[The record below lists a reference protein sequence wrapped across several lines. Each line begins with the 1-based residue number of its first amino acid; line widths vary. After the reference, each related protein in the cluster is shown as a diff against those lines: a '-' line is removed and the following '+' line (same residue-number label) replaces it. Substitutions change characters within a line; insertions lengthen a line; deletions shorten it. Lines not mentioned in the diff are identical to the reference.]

1 MSLPRI
7 YSIEGNIGSGKTT
20 IIENLQKT
28 FENNPRVI
36 FIREPVDIWQ
46 TIKDTDGETILSKF
60 YKDPAKYA
68 FTFQVM
74 AYSTRLSMLREVIR
88 QNPNCETIICERSL
102 DADKHIFE
110 KMLYNDGM
118 IDEVSHQI
126 YQRFY
131 GEFQDEF
138 QLAGIVYIDADAVV
152 CKSRIEK
159 RARVGEET
167 VALDYLEKCQQY
179 HESWLSNKELNA
191 PVLKIKTNE
200 DVTYD
205 LTCPNDKGLVWM
217 MQIVEFLS
225 LSYQNNLSPVESLDE
240 ACGRQIERFEEF
252 YNPNI

>member
-1 MSLPRI
+1 MTHPRI

-20 IIENLQKT
+20 IIEKLQKT
-28 FENNPRVI
+28 FENNPNVI
-36 FIREPVDIWQ
+36 FIREPVDVWE
-46 TIKDTDGETILSKF
+46 TIKDANGETILAKF
-60 YKDPAKYA
+60 YKDTAKYA

-88 QNPNCETIICERSL
+88 QNPLCETIICERSL

-110 KMLYNDGM
+110 KMLYSDGL

-138 QLAGIVYIDADAVV
+138 QLSGIVYIDADAQV
-152 CKSRIEK
+152 CKDRIEK
-159 RARVGEET
+159 RARAGEET
-167 VALDYLEKCQQY
+167 VALDYLEKCQRY
-179 HESWLSNKELNA
+179 HEAWLSDQELNA

-217 MQIVEFLS
+217 MQIVEFIS
-225 LSYQNNLSPVESLDE
+225 LTNGNKLSPVESLEDV
-240 ACGRQIERFEEF
+240 CGRAIERFEEF
-252 YNPNI
+252 YSPNI

>member
-1 MSLPRI
+1 MTRLRI

-28 FENNPRVI
+28 FENNPNVV

-46 TIKDTDGETILSKF
+46 TIQDANGETILAKF

-74 AYSTRLSMLREVIR
+74 AYSTRLSMLRAAIL
-88 QNPNCETIICERSL
+88 QNPRCDVIICERSL

-110 KMLYNDGM
+110 KMLYNDGL

-138 QLAGIVYIDADAVV
+138 QLAGIIYIDADAQV
-152 CKSRIEK
+152 CKERIEK

-167 VALDYLEKCQQY
+167 VALDYLEKCQSY
-179 HESWLSNKELNA
+179 HEAWLSDKELNA

-200 DVTYD
+200 EVTYD

-217 MQIVEFLS
+217 MQIVEFIS
-225 LSYQNNLSPVESLDE
+225 LTNVQKISPVESLDDV
-240 ACGRQIERFEEF
+240 CGRPLERFEEF

>member
-1 MSLPRI
+1 MSRPRI

-28 FENNPRVI
+28 FENNPNVI

-46 TIKDTDGETILSKF
+46 TIQDANGETILSKF

-74 AYSTRLSMLREVIR
+74 AYSTRLSMLRDVIR
-88 QNPNCETIICERSL
+88 QNPLCEIIICERSL
-102 DADKHIFE
+102 DADKYIFE
-110 KMLYNDGM
+110 KMLYADGL

-138 QLAGIVYIDADAVV
+138 QLAGIVYIDADAEV
-152 CKSRIEK
+152 CKGRIEK

-167 VALDYLEKCQQY
+167 VALDYLEKCQRY
-179 HESWLSNKELNA
+179 HEAWLSDKELNA
-191 PVLKIKTNE
+191 AVLKIKTNE

-217 MQIVEFLS
+217 MQIVEFIS
-225 LSYQNNLSPVESLDE
+225 LTKVHTLTPVESLE
-240 ACGRQIERFEEF
+240 EVYGRRLESFEEF

>member
-1 MSLPRI
+1 MTRIRI

-28 FENNPRVI
+28 FENNPKVM

-46 TIKDTDGETILSKF
+46 TIQDADGETILAKF

-74 AYSTRLSMLREVIR
+74 AYSTRLSMLRSTIL
-88 QNPNCETIICERSL
+88 QNPHCDVIICERSL

-110 KMLYNDGM
+110 KMLYRDGL

-138 QLAGIVYIDADAVV
+138 QLAGIIYIDADAQV
-152 CKSRIEK
+152 CKERIEK

-179 HESWLSNKELNA
+179 HEAWLSDKELNA

-200 DVTYD
+200 EVTYD
-205 LTCPNDKGLVWM
+205 LKSPNDKGLVWM
-217 MQIVEFLS
+217 MQIVEFIS
-225 LSYQNNLSPVESLDE
+225 SIKKNNLSQVESLEDV
-240 ACGRQIERFEEF
+240 CGRQIERFEEF